1 MKKNKYISKILLVA
15 FLAIGLFSCT
25 NGFEEMNQ
33 NPNNFDDATPESLFT
48 GAVISTLDL
57 VGGEMNDQMYN
68 NYASYYGGKGGQF
81 PKFFFTDSGVNQY
94 WRRFYINI
102 LTNTQKIIDTYSDDP
117 KYANRVHIAK
127 IWKSYVYSILV
138 STFGPVPYV
147 DTLGSRITTTYAS
160 EEVIYTAILDMLKA
174 AGDGIDVSATGDKL
188 SSDPVFNGNNL
199 MWKKFANTLRLKIAL
214 RIAGGFSAL
223 AEKHGKEVM
232 ANEAGLISSNA
243 ENIAMK
249 WETNQQNWSFNYARY
264 VYLDAADD
272 VVPFVNFHY
281 ILNMKTYRDPRLKVI
296 VEPSTDPITI
306 RDTIVKSST
315 DLSRLI
321 VTYPVAYFGRPTGGL
336 VTPANWDMNADRNI
350 LNGLSNNRY
359 CRPSKALFMAA
370 DMKYYIVT
378 YAELNFM
385 CAEAKLN
392 GWGGNKTA
400 EQYYYAGIDASFEQ
414 YGVSGAIT
422 TKGDLNLTAYK
433 AQDGVRWS
441 GPDSVDFDGDR
452 DLFGAVTSYI
462 STNPMDKIV
471 RQLWLTSY
479 NQGHDIWCLQKRTRL
494 LPLIP
499 NFSTDTS
506 LGLVFADMPERMVY
520 PSSEIGINNAGY
532 RAAIQFLGGNE
543 LNTPL
548 KMNKS
553 YTPVDWNNLK
563 NLKYRDNVGKTNDI
577 KFNIEFALFYGISQ
591 KEFIDRGLVE
601 GKGKDYEI
609 IGTLP
614 PALP

>member
-1 MKKNKYISKILLVA
+1 MKKNKYISKVLLVA

-214 RIAGGFSAL
+214 RIAVGFPAL

-232 ANEAGLISSNA
+232 NDEAGLISSNA

-249 WETNQQNWSFNYARY
+249 WEKIQQNWSFNYARY
-264 VYLDAADD
+264 VNLQTPDD
-272 VVPFVNFHY
+272 VTPFVNFHY
-281 ILNMKTYRDPRLKVI
+281 ILNMKTYYDPRLKVI
-296 VEPSTDPITI
+296 VEPSTNPIVFEEVLYVNKAI
-306 RDTIVKSST
+306 ST
-315 DLSRLI
+315 EDK
-321 VTYPVAYFGRPTGGL
+321 VTVRYKVPYFGRPTGGTTALADWGL
-336 VTPANWDMNADRNI
+336 VNNLDTPNI
-350 LNGLSNNRY
+350 LEGISNNRY
-359 CRPSKALFMAA
+359 CKPNKDLFMAP

-385 CAEAKLN
+385 CAEAKLK
-392 GWGGNKTA
+392 GWGGTKS
-400 EQYYYAGIDASFEQ
+400 EDQYYYAGIYASFEQ
-414 YGVSGAIT
+414 YGVSSEFDKYIDQPGIEWGT
-422 TKGDLNLTAYK
+422 Y
-433 AQDGVRWS
+433 S
-441 GPDSVDFDGDR
+441 DGDK
-452 DLFGAVTSYI
+452 DLFGIVTSGFKKTI
-462 STNPMDKIV
+462 NPDNDKLEKIV

-499 NFSTDTS
+499 NFSPDTS
-506 LGLVFADMPERMVY
+506 VGGQFVDIPERMIY
-520 PSSEIGINNAGY
+520 PTSEIGLNNAGY
-532 RAAIQFLGGNE
+532 VSALQSLGGNR

-548 KMNKS
+548 KMNKLS
-553 YTPVDWNNLK
+553 TLSPIYW
-563 NLKYRDNVGKTNDI
+563 I
-577 KFNIEFALFYGISQ
+577 KRPAGFNKEFARNFYGESVSDLIA
-591 KEFIDRGLVE
+591 
-601 GKGKDYEI
+601 KGVPYTI
-609 IGTLP
+609 ITP
-614 PALP
+614 

>member
-1 MKKNKYISKILLVA
+1 MKKNKYISKVFLVA
-15 FLAIGLFSCT
+15 FLAIGIFSCT
-25 NGFEEMNQ
+25 DGFEEMNQ

-57 VGGEMNDQMYN
+57 VGGEMNDQMFN
-68 NYASYYGGKGGQF
+68 NYASFYGGKGGQF
-81 PKFFFTDSGVNQY
+81 AKFFYTESGVDQY

-102 LTNTQKIIDTYSDDP
+102 LTNTQKIIDTYSADP

-127 IWKSYVYSILV
+127 IWKSYVYSVLV
-138 STFGPVPYV
+138 STFGPVPYI
-147 DTLGSRITTTYAS
+147 DSLGSNITTTYAS
-160 EEVIYTAILDMLKA
+160 EEAIYIAILDMLKA
-174 AGDGIDVSATGDKL
+174 AGEGIDVSATGDKL

-214 RIAGGFSAL
+214 RIAGAGEGFSTL

-264 VYLDAADD
+264 ENLDAADD
-272 VVPFVNFHY
+272 VVPYVNFHY

-296 VEPSTDPITI
+296 VEPSTEPIMLT
-306 RDTIVKSST
+306 DTIFKSGT
-315 DLSRLI
+315 GGPRLI
-321 VTYPVAYFGRPTGGL
+321 VKYLVPYFGRPTGGTI
-336 VTPANWDMNADRNI
+336 TPPNWDMNADRNI
-350 LNGLSNNRY
+350 LNGLSINRY
-359 CRPSKALFMAA
+359 CKPSKALFMAK

-378 YAELNFM
+378 FAELNFM

-392 GWGGNKTA
+392 GWGGSKSE

-414 YGVSGAIT
+414 YGVSGT
-422 TKGDLNLTAYK
+422 LNSKVDLNLTDYK
-433 AQDGVRWS
+433 AQPGIKWGDASIS
-441 GPDSVDFDGDR
+441 GGDP
-452 DLFGAVTSYI
+452 DLFGTVTSGI
-462 STNPMDKIV
+462 SGVAMDKIA
-471 RQLWLTSY
+471 RQLWLTSF

-506 LGLVFADMPERMVY
+506 IGLVYADIPERMVY
-520 PSSEIGINNAGY
+520 PNSEFGINNTGY
-532 RAAIQFLGGNE
+532 LAALQFLGGNE

-548 KMNKS
+548 KINKPS
-553 YTPVDWNNLK
+553 TVPPNYWIDLKKNNYDDQTK
-563 NLKYRDNVGKTNDI
+563 PDI
-577 KFNIEFALFYGISQ
+577 KFNQDFAHRFYGESVDDLDAAGI
-591 KEFIDRGLVE
+591 K
-601 GKGKDYEI
+601 YTI
-609 IGTLP
+609 IKNL
-614 PALP
+614 

>member
-1 MKKNKYISKILLVA
+1 MKKNKYISKVLLVA

-57 VGGEMNDQMYN
+57 VGGEMNDQMFN

-102 LTNTQKIIDTYSDDP
+102 LTNTQKIIDTHSDDP

-223 AEKHGKEVM
+223 AEKHGKEAM
-232 ANEAGLISSNA
+232 AKELEGGLISSNA

-281 ILNMKTYRDPRLKVI
+281 ILNMKTYRDPRLQVI

-306 RDTIVKSST
+306 TDTLQNVVVKYM
-315 DLSRLI
+315 
-321 VTYPVAYFGRPTGGL
+321 VPYVGRPTGGNIS
-336 VTPANWDMNADRNI
+336 PANWDMNADRNI
-350 LNGLSNNRY
+350 LNGKPNNIY
-359 CRPSKALFMAA
+359 CRPSKALFMAP

-385 CAEAKLN
+385 CAEANLN

-422 TKGDLNLTAYK
+422 SKGYLSLFDYK
-433 AQDGVRWS
+433 KQPGVVWL
-441 GPDSVDFDGDR
+441 GPQSKFGGDR
-452 DLFGAVTSYI
+452 DLFNAVTSGI
-462 STNPMDKIV
+462 SDVFMDKIV

-543 LNTPL
+543 LNTKL
-548 KMNKS
+548 KISNNS
-553 YTPVDWNNLK
+553 YTPVDWINLK
-563 NLKYRDNVGKTNDI
+563 NLKYKDDINKNNDI
-577 KFNIEFALFYGISQ
+577 KFNQDFVRKFYGPSESDLINA
-591 KEFIDRGLVE
+591 GLVNDPKL
-601 GKGKDYEI
+601 GAIPTKTTYTI
-609 IGTLP
+609 IKYL
-614 PALP
+614 

>member
-1 MKKNKYISKILLVA
+1 MKKNKYIIKVFLVV

-25 NGFEEMNQ
+25 DGFEEMNQ

-68 NYASYYGGKGGQF
+68 NYASFYGAKGGQF
-81 PKFFFTDSGVNQY
+81 PKFFYTESGVDQY

-102 LTNTQKIIDTYSDDP
+102 LTNTQKIIDTHSADP

-138 STFGPVPYV
+138 STFGPVPYI
-147 DTLGSRITTTYAS
+147 DSLGSNTTTTYAS

-214 RIAGGFSAL
+214 RIAVGFPAL

-232 ANEAGLISSNA
+232 NDEAGLISSNA

-249 WETNQQNWSFNYARY
+249 WEKIQQNWSFNYARY
-264 VYLDAADD
+264 VNLQTPDD
-272 VVPFVNFHY
+272 VTPFVNFHY
-281 ILNMKTYRDPRLKVI
+281 ILNMKTYYDPRLKVI
-296 VEPSTDPITI
+296 VEPSTNPIEITEFLYKDKTISEETI
-306 RDTIVKSST
+306 RVRYK
-315 DLSRLI
+315 
-321 VTYPVAYFGRPTGGL
+321 VPYFGRPSGGTTALADWGL
-336 VTPANWDMNADRNI
+336 VNNLDTPNI
-350 LNGLSNNRY
+350 LEGISNNRY
-359 CRPSKALFMAA
+359 CKPNKDLFMAQ

-385 CAEAKLN
+385 LAEANLIFL
-392 GWGGNKTA
+392 GNDAKA
-400 EQYYYAGIDASFEQ
+400 RQYYEAGIDASFQQ
-414 YGVSGAIT
+414 YGVSSEVEIYKKRPGIEWGT
-422 TKGDLNLTAYK
+422 YFVGDK
-433 AQDGVRWS
+433 
-441 GPDSVDFDGDR
+441 
-452 DLFGAVTSYI
+452 DLFGIVNSGFKKTI
-462 STNPMDKIV
+462 PTNTKLDNLEKIV

-499 NFSTDTS
+499 NFSPDTS
-506 LGLVFADMPERMVY
+506 VGGQFVDIPERMIY
-520 PSSEIGINNAGY
+520 PTSEIGLNNAGY
-532 RAAIQFLGGNE
+532 VSALQSLGGNK

-548 KMNKS
+548 KMNKLS
-553 YTPVDWNNLK
+553 TLSPNYW
-563 NLKYRDNVGKTNDI
+563 I
-577 KFNIEFALFYGISQ
+577 KRPAAFNQEFARNFYGESVSDLIA
-591 KEFIDRGLVE
+591 
-601 GKGKDYEI
+601 KGVPYTI
-609 IGTLP
+609 IP
-614 PALP
+614 